1 MSYLH
6 TKALMLS
13 SAIFMAALGLL
24 TTLSPESFLAPA
36 PAATQ
41 TIALLLIQAA
51 GALYLGFAMLN
62 WMAKDNLIGGI
73 YSRPVALGNLLHFF
87 AVAMALLRL
96 VTHTHTGK
104 TPAILVVT
112 AIYVAFAIWFG
123 LVVFTNPLR
132 DKAAA

>member
-24 TTLSPESFLAPA
+24 TTFSPESFLAPA

-62 WMAKDNLIGGI
+62 WMAKDNLMGGI
-73 YSRPVALGNLLHFF
+73 YSRPVAMGNLLHFF
-87 AVAMALLRL
+87 AVAMALLRR
-96 VTHTHTGK
+96 VTHTRA
-104 TPAILVVT
+104 TPAILIVT
-112 AIYVAFAIWFG
+112 AIYTVFAVWFG

-132 DKAAA
+132 KTGA

>member
-6 TKALMLS
+6 TRVLMLG
-13 SAIFMAALGLL
+13 SAIFMAVLGLL
-24 TTLSPESFLAPA
+24 TTFSPESFLAPA

-41 TIALLLIQAA
+41 TIALLLIQAS

-62 WMAKDNLIGGI
+62 WMAKDNLMGGI
-73 YSRPVALGNLLHFF
+73 YSRPVAMGNLLHFF

-96 VTHTHTGK
+96 VTHTHATS
-104 TPAILVVT
+104 AILVAT
-112 AIYVAFAIWFG
+112 AIYTVFAIWFG

-132 DKAAA
+132 KTGA